1 MHKTPFKAKVGEIF
15 PWSHLPTVRK
25 WGIITLSFQTS
36 ICCQEIFSCE
46 EQIVPQPATNM
57 SPSLWISQ
65 DYFPATAP
73 PSPSF
78 PDEPKFLDS
87 LPDVSRFLCLMFPD
101 FFAWC
106 FLICLPNVSRLL
118 DVPCFFSLMYP
129 IFLAWCFPISLLDIF
144 QCLCRI
150 SLFLFPTWTIRFLA
164 PWFFLQFKLSHMS
177 QRFSP
182 QNIFLPSFLSSY

>member
-1 MHKTPFKAKVGEIF
+1 MARLHLWSFFNPLLMHKTSFEAKVGEIF
-15 PWSHLPTVRK
+15 PGSHLPTVRK

-73 PSPSF
+73 PRPSF

-106 FLICLPNVSRLL
+106 F
-118 DVPCFFSLMYP
+118 
-129 IFLAWCFPISLLDIF
+129 PISLLDIY

-150 SLFLFPTWTIRFLA
+150 SLFLFPTWTLRFLA
-164 PWFFLQFKLSHMS
+164 PWFFLQFKLSHMR